1 MMKPLAGTMV
11 AAALLAALMLVPASL
26 AGQPVTQTLN
36 PPPPPFETCK
46 TVGNGTICQGTIDS
60 SYGPFDTGL
69 VCGSGADAFG
79 IADSATQ
86 QELARRDYDADG
98 NLVKRYINDR
108 LQGQLSNEVSGA
120 TVPYTQTRIQT
131 DVLAVPGDRSSATTT
146 LTGELVLKP
155 ATGPPIVIGAGKDVF
170 APDGS
175 LDFQAGPSG
184 FLDLLAG
191 DPSVVEPTCAAL
203 GAA

>member
-1 MMKPLAGTMV
+1 MRRILFASSVCAAGALIMAV
-11 AAALLAALMLVPASL
+11 AGQ

-36 PPPPPFETCK
+36 PPPPSFETCK
-46 TVGNGTICQGTIDS
+46 AVGEGTICQGMVDS

-69 VCGSGADAFG
+69 VCGSGAGAFG

-86 QELARRDYDADG
+86 HELARRDYDADG

-108 LQGQLSNEVSGA
+108 FEGQLSNEVSGA
-120 TVPYTQTRIQT
+120 AVPYTQTWIQT
-131 DVLAVPGDRSSATTT
+131 EVLAVPGDLGSATATW
-146 LTGELVLKP
+146 TGEFVLRP
-155 ATGPPIVIGAGKDVF
+155 ATGPPIVIGAGRDVF

-184 FLDLLAG
+184 FLDLLAD
-191 DPSVVEPTCAAL
+191 DPSVVEPLCAAL
-203 GAA
+203 GAS